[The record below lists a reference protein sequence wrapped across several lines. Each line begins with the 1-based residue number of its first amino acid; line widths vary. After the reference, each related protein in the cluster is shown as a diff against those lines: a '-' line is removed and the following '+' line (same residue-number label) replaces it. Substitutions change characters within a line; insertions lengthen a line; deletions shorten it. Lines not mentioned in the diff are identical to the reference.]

1 MEINIGDKVRFLNDV
16 GGGKVSGFQ
25 KGGIVLVEDED
36 GFEIPVRESEVVVV
50 DSPSVAKPAAQTTEV
65 KPVIAQKPRKE
76 KPVEPTEEDIR
87 IAELQEYYK
96 KKVQKATANASVT
109 KATTASVAPKQEEPK
124 EEESLEARVIRLE
137 MTVRRLQMR
146 LERLEDAK
154 ALREKIK
161 GEDIKRQEHI
171 KTNDNIIEVDLHA
184 HEVLE
189 TTAGMDAKAIKEYQ
203 LQTVRNTMN
212 EYKNAKGRRIV
223 FIHGNGEGV
232 LRRAVIDILRREYP
246 SCPYQDASFQQYG
259 FGATMVTIR

>member
-36 GFEIPVRESEVVVV
+36 GFEVPVRESEVVVV
-50 DSPSVAKPAAQTTEV
+50 DSPSAQSHAPQPEVA
-65 KPVIAQKPRKE
+65 KPVIAIKPRKE
-76 KPVEPTEEDIR
+76 KPVEPTEEDLR

-96 KKVQKATANASVT
+96 NKVKSSTPIQKPAA
-109 KATTASVAPKQEEPK
+109 KPQPKNEESTD
-124 EEESLEARVIRLE
+124 ESLEARVIRLE

-161 GEDIKRQEHI
+161 SNETKKSESIKH
-171 KTNDNIIEVDLHA
+171 NDYILEVDLHA
-184 HEVLE
+184 HELLE
-189 TTAGMDAKAIKEYQ
+189 TTAGMDALAIKEYQ

-212 EYKNAKGRRIV
+212 EHRHDKGLRIV

-232 LRRAVIDILRREYP
+232 LRRAVIDILRRNYP

-259 FGATMVTIR
+259 FGATMVTIK

>member
-36 GFEIPVRESEVVVV
+36 GFEVPVRESEVVVV
-50 DSPSVAKPAAQTTEV
+50 DSPSAKEAAPQAVETKPIVAA
-65 KPVIAQKPRKE
+65 KPRKE
-76 KPVEPTEEDIR
+76 KPTEPTEEDLR

-96 KKVQKATANASVT
+96 SKAKKAATAAIINPTAAAKPQPKKVETV
-109 KATTASVAPKQEEPK
+109 ED
-124 EEESLEARVIRLE
+124 ESLEARVMRLE

-161 GEDIKRQEHI
+161 GDDIKKKDVI
-171 KTNDNIIEVDLHA
+171 KTNDNILEVDLHA
-184 HEVLE
+184 HELLD
-189 TTAGMDAKAIKEYQ
+189 TTAGMDALAIKEYQ
-203 LQTVRNTMN
+203 LQVVRNTMN
-212 EYKNAKGRRIV
+212 EHKHDKGRRIV

-232 LRRAVIDILRREYP
+232 LRRAVIDILRRDYP

-259 FGATMVTIR
+259 FGATMVTIK

>member
-36 GFEIPVRESEVVVV
+36 GFEIPVRESEIVVV
-50 DSPSVAKPAAQTTEV
+50 DSPSTQAQPAQAAIAKPVVAA
-65 KPVIAQKPRKE
+65 KPRKE

-96 KKVQKATANASVT
+96 AKTKKPAVTQTVTSKPQPQKVEKTD
-109 KATTASVAPKQEEPK
+109 

-161 GEDIKRQEHI
+161 GDEIKKNESI
-171 KTNDNIIEVDLHA
+171 KANDNIIEVDLHA
-184 HEVLE
+184 DELLD
-189 TTAGMDAKAIKEYQ
+189 TTAGMDALAIKEYQ

-212 EYKNAKGRRIV
+212 EHKHDKGRRIV

-232 LRRAVIDILRREYP
+232 LRRAVIDILRRDYP

-259 FGATMVTIR
+259 FGATMVTIK

>member
-36 GFEIPVRESEVVVV
+36 GFEVPVRESEVVVV
-50 DSPSVAKPAAQTTEV
+50 DSPSAQKQAPQTADT
-65 KPVIAQKPRKE
+65 KPVAAAKPRKE
-76 KPVEPTEEDIR
+76 KPEEPTEEDLR

-96 KKVQKATANASVT
+96 NKVKKAAAAAVIKPA
-109 KATTASVAPKQEEPK
+109 ATTKPQQKKEETT

-161 GEDIKRQEHI
+161 GEDIKKKDII
-171 KTNDNIIEVDLHA
+171 KSNDNILEVDLHA
-184 HEVLE
+184 HELLD
-189 TTAGMDAKAIKEYQ
+189 TTAGMNALAIKEYQ
-203 LQTVRNTMN
+203 LQVVRNTMN
-212 EYKNAKGRRIV
+212 EHKHDKGRRIV

-232 LRRAVIDILRREYP
+232 LRRAVIDILRRDYP

-259 FGATMVTIR
+259 FGATMVTIK